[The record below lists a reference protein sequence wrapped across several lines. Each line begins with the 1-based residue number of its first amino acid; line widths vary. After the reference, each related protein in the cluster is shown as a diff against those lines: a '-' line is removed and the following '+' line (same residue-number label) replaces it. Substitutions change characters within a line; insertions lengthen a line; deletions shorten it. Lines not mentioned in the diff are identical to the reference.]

1 MSADD
6 GVDAETEITPGI
18 TPGQAKELTVTYRSL
33 RLALVLAVLMLAVSV
48 AAEVVRSGALRDS
61 LSSYFYSPTR
71 SIFVG
76 VLLVIGFSLI
86 AIHVV
91 QLWEE
96 FWLTLGGMF
105 AIIVALVPTS
115 PPECTLDVV
124 SDDAIAA
131 GGQVPVPLVRDIA
144 DRSILE
150 CFPHAAGDGL
160 PGWVV
165 AGVWNN
171 VLALI
176 VVGLIAV
183 IVALKYTNWSAG
195 TSSALMW
202 SLVVYGVA
210 LVVGGLLF
218 WLWDDFRDQTHGVAA
233 ILTFVCFG
241 AVALINGWLRP
252 ENTGK
257 FLATYRAVTI
267 GMVVAFALFLLLR
280 VTGNGFRTD
289 VFWLEAVEIAL
300 FATFWLAQ
308 TIQHWHEADA

>member
-1 MSADD
+1 MSADEEVEFTHEH
-6 GVDAETEITPGI
+6 G
-18 TPGQAKELTVTYRSL
+18 KELTVTYRSL

-48 AAEVVRSGALRDS
+48 ITETVRAGELRGS

-105 AIIVALVPTS
+105 AIIVALVPTG
-115 PPECTLDVV
+115 PPSCTLGAVT
-124 SDDAIAA
+124 SEATPA
-131 GGQVPVPLVRDIA
+131 GGLVPAPLVRDIA

-150 CFPHAAGDGL
+150 CFPHVPGDGL

-183 IVALKYTNWSAG
+183 FIALRYTNWSAG

-202 SLVVYGVA
+202 SLIVYAVSLVA
-210 LVVGGLLF
+210 GGLLF
-218 WLWDDFRDQTHGVAA
+218 WLWDDFRDRTHGVAA

-252 ENTGK
+252 GENTGK
-257 FLATYRAVTI
+257 FLWTYRSVTI
-267 GMVVAFALFLLLR
+267 GMIVAFVVFLAVRLA
-280 VTGNGFRTD
+280 GGFRTD
-289 VFWLEAVEIAL
+289 VFWLEAVEITL
-300 FATFWLAQ
+300 FAIFWLAQ
-308 TIQHWHEADA
+308 TIQHWHEADL

>member
-1 MSADD
+1 MSADEE
-6 GVDAETEITPGI
+6 VEFTHEH
-18 TPGQAKELTVTYRSL
+18 GQELTVTYRSL
-33 RLALVLAVLMLAVSV
+33 RLALVLAVLMLGVSV
-48 AAEVVRSGALRDS
+48 LAEVIRASELRES

-71 SIFVG
+71 SILVG

-86 AIHVV
+86 AIHVA

-105 AIIVALVPTS
+105 AIIVALVPTA
-115 PPECTLDVV
+115 PPSCTLDVAA
-124 SDDAIAA
+124 DAAIPA
-131 GGQVPVPLVRDIA
+131 GGPVPTPLVRDIA

-150 CFPHAAGDGL
+150 CFPHGVDDGL

-183 IVALKYTNWSAG
+183 FVALRYTNWTG
-195 TSSALMW
+195 GRSSALMW
-202 SLVVYGVA
+202 SLVVAAVS

-218 WLWDDFRDQTHGVAA
+218 WLWDDFRERTHGVAA

-241 AVALINGWLRP
+241 AVALINGWLRSG
-252 ENTGK
+252 ENSGK
-257 FLATYRAVTI
+257 FLWTYRSVTI
-267 GMVVAFALFLLLR
+267 GMIVAFVVFLVVQLA
-280 VTGNGFRTD
+280 GGFRTD
-289 VFWLEAVEIAL
+289 VFWLEAVEIVL
-300 FATFWLAQ
+300 FAIFWLAQ
-308 TIQHWHEADA
+308 TIQHWHEADL